1 MHQSLVSI
9 IALVCVIPLIFLT
22 LWLFKKSMALR
33 LSDNQ
38 DIKIINQ
45 MSLGSRERL
54 LLLKVK
60 QETILIG
67 VTAQQITTL
76 HVCNDSSTMT

>member
-22 LWLFKKSMALR
+22 LWLFKKSMVLR

>member
-1 MHQSLVSI
+1 MHQSLSTL
-9 IALVCVIPLIFLT
+9 IALVCVIPLIILT
-22 LWLFKKSMALR
+22 LWLFKKSMVLR
-33 LSDNQ
+33 LNDNP

-45 MSLGSRERL
+45 LSLGSKERL

-60 QETILIG
+60 QETILVG

-76 HVCNDSSTMT
+76 HVCNDPSTPV